1 MRCVERTAQ
10 NRIVGTAKPNAR
22 DLRDLLAERALLV
35 VQLFQ
40 GQLGKPG
47 LIAFGQRIRG
57 ISTTVQTNIPQRSE
71 SGAWV
76 SSFCSIGDPFN
87 TKNAPHPSV
96 PRARFATSFA
106 MISSAPGSVCGRPST
121 AGGQARSQ
129 SPAPFAE
136 PPSPCVF
143 RAFATWAT
151 GVFALECAL
160 SSGTSS
166 LVQGLRTG
174 VFFFCISFRPI
185 LAGRC
190 NIVAHLA
197 QPNARILRV
206 RSGCHLHRERH
217 RHCSLRLRPAGAVIG
232 RNCRPTAGAGRPT
245 GPATS
250 PAAGRAMG
258 PQVLRLSRAPVADSM
273 DSDEPPAEAASA
285 QARDEPGDHS
295 LKTDVS
301 RHPSHVALAAASAT
315 ATASCAWQP
324 LVLRRPLN

>member
-1 MRCVERTAQ
+1 MIFSPSARC
-10 NRIVGTAKPNAR
+10 
-22 DLRDLLAERALLV
+22 
-35 VQLFQ
+35 
-40 GQLGKPG
+40 
-47 LIAFGQRIRG
+47 
-57 ISTTVQTNIPQRSE
+57 
-71 SGAWV
+71 
-76 SSFCSIGDPFN
+76 SSFSCSKVNWGNLDSSPLANEFAVYPRPSKRTSRSDQNPAHGSRPSVRLAIRSTP
-87 TKNAPHPSV
+87 KNAPHPNV

-190 NIVAHLA
+190 NIVAHQA

-232 RNCRPTAGAGRPT
+232 RNCRPQREQVGRRVPRHHRQQDAPWDRRSCVSAERQSLIVWIPMSPRRGGLSPGAR
-245 GPATS
+245 
-250 PAAGRAMG
+250 RARRSL
-258 PQVLRLSRAPVADSM
+258 VKDRL
-273 DSDEPPAEAASA
+273 
-285 QARDEPGDHS
+285 Q
-295 LKTDVS
+295 